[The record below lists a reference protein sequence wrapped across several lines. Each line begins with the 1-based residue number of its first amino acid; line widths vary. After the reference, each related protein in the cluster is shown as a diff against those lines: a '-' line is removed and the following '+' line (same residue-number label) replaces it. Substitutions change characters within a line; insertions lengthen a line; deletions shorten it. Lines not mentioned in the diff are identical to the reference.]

1 MSYKTFIKNYV
12 YLVLLTLYACED
24 KSSTNSSI
32 VEAGAMSGG
41 SEAAGTMV
49 AGTEE
54 AGTEMAGSEEAGT
67 EVAGTEMAG
76 SEEGDAEA
84 AGTET
89 ASTETAGTEI
99 AGAEVQSTDGV
110 LCELNHST
118 FNEDESVN
126 TTSEASWTCEGMVRS
141 LVANGVPDHSVGTFP
156 NPECPNT
163 ISAQNVAVD
172 FPLNPVLVSEN
183 GIATR
188 IVAYALN
195 GVKFE
200 VGTAG
205 TCTDAGDC
213 SAIGNGGAWSMEA
226 VGESSFDF
234 GEDENHGHVQPFGA
248 YHYHGMPEN
257 YLNQLGRGEQ
267 MTLIGWAVDGFPIY
281 ARYGYDD
288 PNEASSEVKVVV
300 SSWRLK
306 AEADA
311 GRPSVDIYPLGAF
324 TQDYEYVEGF
334 GDLDEC
340 NGRLGVTPEFPDG
353 IYHYYITD
361 TFPFGQ
367 RCVKGSSLVEEGMG
381 PGGMGPGGMGPGGME
396 PVSCDDV
403 PMGAPCC
410 GDAICGGPENRLN
423 CPADCN

>member
-1 MSYKTFIKNYV
+1 MPCRTISKNYV
-12 YLVLLTLYACED
+12 YLLVLTLFACEEQ
-24 KSSTNSSI
+24 SNTNNMI
-32 VEAGAMSGG
+32 EGAGAEEAGA
-41 SEAAGTMV
+41 ERV
-49 AGTEE
+49 
-54 AGTEMAGSEEAGT
+54 
-67 EVAGTEMAG
+67 
-76 SEEGDAEA
+76 
-84 AGTET
+84 
-89 ASTETAGTEI
+89 STNGI
-99 AGAEVQSTDGV
+99 
-110 LCELNHST
+110 LCELSHST
-118 FNEDESVN
+118 FNDDESVN
-126 TTSEASWTCEGMVRS
+126 LTSEASWSCEGTVRS
-141 LVANGVPDHSVGTFP
+141 LMANGVPDHSVGTFP
-156 NPECPNT
+156 NPENPNT

-172 FPLNPVLVSEN
+172 FPLHPEIASES

-205 TCTDAGDC
+205 TCTNAGDC
-213 SAIGNGGAWSMEA
+213 SPAGNGGAWSMEA
-226 VGESSFDF
+226 VGEASFDF

-248 YHYHGMPEN
+248 YHYHGIPEN
-257 YLNQLGRGEQ
+257 YLTQLGRGEE

-288 PNEASSEVKVVV
+288 PNNASSEVKVVV

-324 TQDYEYVEGF
+324 TQDYEYVEDF

-340 NGRLGVTPEFPDG
+340 NGRSGVTPEFPDG
-353 IYHYYITD
+353 IYHYYLTD

-367 RCVKGSSLVEEGMG
+367 RCVKGSSLVEEDMGPGGMG
-381 PGGMGPGGMGPGGME
+381 PGGMGPSGMGPGGME

-410 GDAICGGPENRLN
+410 GDTICGGPENRIN